1 MAYSKVR
8 HDFAEPVC
16 VCGTRHMRPGAR
28 SPRRAPPCSTCGF
41 RDVSPYDRR
50 NGYRTCR
57 TCRNRT
63 NDMLAV
69 RKLKRAAKAVPQTA
83 EDVAAI
89 AALRGRGLS
98 LEAAIETLVQRR
110 QRQAAA

>member
-28 SPRRAPPCSTCGF
+28 SPRRAPPCSGCGF
-41 RDVSPYDRR
+41 RDVAEADRR
-50 NGYRTCR
+50 AGYKTCR
-57 TCRNRT
+57 TCRAREREN
-63 NDMLAV
+63 AHV
-69 RKLKRAAKAVPQTA
+69 RKIKRAAKTIPQTA

-89 AALRGRGLS
+89 AARVRAERGGG
-98 LEAAIETLVQRR
+98 T
-110 QRQAAA
+110 

>member
-28 SPRRAPPCSTCGF
+28 SPRRAPPCSMCGF
-41 RDVSPYDRR
+41 RDVSPHDRR

-57 TCRNRT
+57 TCRNRA

-69 RKLKRAAKAVPQTA
+69 RKIKRAAKAVPQTA

-89 AALRGRGLS
+89 AARVRAERGGG
-98 LEAAIETLVQRR
+98 T
-110 QRQAAA
+110 